1 MELPT
6 TAGKETV
13 GVTRAVNDEKE
24 NSIAVILDQEID
36 ALQINYTTVASD
48 IEMDKAPIKERVWSG
63 QRMTEMFLP
72 MCLKLLLM
80 MLIYTKPLETK
91 TLK

>member
-13 GVTRAVNDEKE
+13 GVTRAVKDEKE
-24 NSIAVILDQEID
+24 NSIAVVLDQEID

-48 IEMDKAPIKERVWSG
+48 VEMDKAPIKEFGYIVTFIIVTSV
-63 QRMTEMFLP
+63 
-72 MCLKLLLM
+72 
-80 MLIYTKPLETK
+80 
-91 TLK
+91 

>member
-1 MELPT
+1 MELLT

-48 IEMDKAPIKERVWSG
+48 IEMDEALIKEFG
-63 QRMTEMFLP
+63 QTEMFLP
-72 MCLKLLLM
+72 MCSKRKFLL
-80 MLIYTKPLETK
+80 MLIYTKPLKTK

>member
-1 MELPT
+1 MELLT

-48 IEMDKAPIKERVWSG
+48 IEMDEAPIKALVNKVHCQIWFH
-63 QRMTEMFLP
+63 Q
-72 MCLKLLLM
+72 LLSLS
-80 MLIYTKPLETK
+80 L
-91 TLK
+91 